1 MTWREGYEAD
11 ILSSEDECELA
22 ESEEMHMNLH
32 EPAMTGGRLAGVV
45 RTWVNHVDC
54 LIGGVDSSYVQNR
67 EQI

>member
-1 MTWREGYEAD
+1 MRVARVRGD
-11 ILSSEDECELA
+11 EDA
-22 ESEEMHMNLH
+22 FNVVLH

-54 LIGGVDSSYVQNR
+54 LIGGVDSTYVQNR